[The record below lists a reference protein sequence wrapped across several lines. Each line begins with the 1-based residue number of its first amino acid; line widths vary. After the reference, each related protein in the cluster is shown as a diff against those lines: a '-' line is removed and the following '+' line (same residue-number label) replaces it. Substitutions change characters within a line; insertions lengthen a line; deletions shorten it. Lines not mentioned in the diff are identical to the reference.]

1 MIDLAVIVV
10 YLIAIAAIGLRI
22 SGKQRSATDYFVG
35 EHNLSWWA
43 VCFSIV
49 ATETSTLT
57 VISVPGVAYLGAYG
71 FVELGVGY
79 IIGRTLVAV
88 FLLPLYMRGNLVS
101 AYQYLGQR
109 FGPRVQGLASVTFL
123 VTRLLAEGVRLFA
136 GAIPIALLLAA
147 KGVHVNHFEVI
158 VVLAGVTVAY
168 TYIGGIKAVVWTD
181 AIQMLLYVGGAILS
195 VAILWHGTPAAAL
208 GHAFAIGKFQVF
220 NFHAPILTSPYAFV
234 AAIFGGAVFTM
245 ASHGADQLMVQRILA
260 CRSLREGRMAVIGS
274 GIFVTLQFA
283 LFSMVGTLLWIK
295 FGGRTPAELGL
306 ASPDDLFPEFIIHGL
321 PVGIS
326 GLMIAGILGATMGS
340 LSSAM
345 NSMSNSTL
353 TDLIRLFMRREYS
366 GQTMLRISRIATLVW
381 AGALVGFA
389 SLFTDTHSPVVILGL
404 SITGYT
410 YGALLGAFMLGLL
423 VRRANQ
429 RDGAIA
435 FIATVVVMAI
445 VVLTVKIH
453 GQTLAFPWYV
463 PIGVLITLLVGGGA
477 ALTHPPQPPRAAQP
491 VRGPAE
497 TGAAGGQGWG
507 SARVDAPPAQT

>member
-1 MIDLAVIVV
+1 MLDLAVIVA
-10 YLIAIAAIGLRI
+10 YLIVIATIGLRI
-22 SGKQRSATDYFVG
+22 SGKQRSSTDYFVG
-35 EHNLSWWA
+35 GHSLPWWA

-71 FVELGVGY
+71 FVELGIGY
-79 IIGRTLVAV
+79 ILGRTLVAV

-109 FGPRVQGLASVTFL
+109 FGPRMQGMASVTFL

-147 KGVHVNHFEVI
+147 KGVHVGYLEVI
-158 VVLAGVTVAY
+158 VVLAAVTVAY

-181 AIQMLLYVGGAILS
+181 AIQMLLYIGGAVLS
-195 VAILWHGTPAAAL
+195 VGILLHGTTFAEL
-208 GHAFAIGKFQVF
+208 GHAFSAGKFQVF
-220 NFHAPILTSPYAFV
+220 DFHAPILTSPYAFV
-234 AAIFGGAVFTM
+234 AAVFGGAVFTM
-245 ASHGADQLMVQRILA
+245 ASHGADQLMVQRILS
-260 CRSLREGRMAVIGS
+260 CRSLRDGRKAVIGS
-274 GIFVTLQFA
+274 AVFVTLQFA

-306 ASPDDLFPEFIIHGL
+306 TSPDDLFPEFIIRGL
-321 PVGIS
+321 PPGVS

-353 TDLIRLFMRREYS
+353 TDLIRLFIRHEYS
-366 GQTMLRISRIATLVW
+366 GKTMLRISRLATLVW

-389 SLFTDTHSPVVILGL
+389 SLFTDTHSPVVVLGL

-423 VRRANQ
+423 VKRANQ
-429 RDGAIA
+429 RDGAAA
-435 FIATVVVMAI
+435 FIATVVIMAV
-445 VVLTVKIH
+445 VVLGVKID
-453 GQTLAFPWYV
+453 GQALAFPWYV
-463 PIGVLITLLVGGGA
+463 PIGVIITLIVGGGL
-477 ALTHPPQPPRAAQP
+477 ALTHPPARPPA
-491 VRGPAE
+491 
-497 TGAAGGQGWG
+497 GAAAREATIQG
-507 SARVDAPPAQT
+507 